1 MKIENEQPKIISLP
15 KTTLVDQKRLQAEKP
30 KDTVEISDF
39 GKVFQKVDDFLNLG
53 KKERMDI
60 SELNETEKEEYL
72 RMVSKLA
79 DKGVVGYE
87 TFEINGQKEKHFLA
101 NQIGNKRLYGAKPK
115 QDKF

>member
-1 MKIENEQPKIISLP
+1 MKVENEQLRIISLQ
-15 KTTLVDQKRLQAEKP
+15 KSTLADQKKLQVEKP

-60 SELNETEKEEYL
+60 SELNDTEKEEYL
-72 RMVSKLA
+72 RMVSKLSN
-79 DKGVVGYE
+79 KGVVGYE

-115 QDKF
+115 SDKF